1 MVAINSNQKEQVMKQ
16 KNERWTLATSAL
28 LLVALGVWLYL
39 AQPAAM
45 I

>member
-1 MVAINSNQKEQVMKQ
+1 MAAINGNQKERVMKQ
-16 KNERWTLATSAL
+16 KNERWTLATSAI

-45 I
+45 N